1 MRTRRAFLA
10 GLGFGAAAL
19 GLPGSARA
27 WGGRRRRHCAPP
39 PCETPSACCPSGAE
53 IYAQHNTACPQYL
66 ISQVGD
72 VYYYMCRICGSPST
86 CTISTSPAL
95 PGTCIPT
102 SCTTGDVLNCCF
114 DLGGSYDEHFR
125 RRFTDVPNCA
135 EVVSGTL
142 KFPGTSG
149 NPAQPHFID
158 GLNSIYAWDHLRDD
172 IKRTTQTNGVIH
184 NNPPVYHQLNDNR
197 IVVLYELLCPV
208 PWNSSTCVLRIGQ
221 HCSDFDPMAGLL
233 GAPDLAQQFGA
244 LTGLNQVTRKN
255 ADSFYYNVAMKK
267 PS

>member
-1 MRTRRAFLA
+1 MCKI
-10 GLGFGAAAL
+10 
-19 GLPGSARA
+19 
-27 WGGRRRRHCAPP
+27 CA
-39 PCETPSACCPSGAE
+39 
-53 IYAQHNTACPQYL
+53 
-66 ISQVGD
+66 
-72 VYYYMCRICGSPST
+72 SPST

-125 RRFTDVPNCA
+125 RRFTDVPSCA
-135 EVVSGTL
+135 EVVSGKL

-158 GLNSIYAWDHLRDD
+158 GVNNIYTWDQLKKNITDT
-172 IKRTTQTNGVIH
+172 IAAQNNGVTF
-184 NNPPVYHQLNDNR
+184 NQPPVYHQLNDNR
-197 IVVLYELLCPV
+197 IVVLYDLLCPV
-208 PWNSSTCVLRIGQ
+208 PDTSSTCVVRIGQ
-221 HCSDFDPMAGLL
+221 HCSNFDPGAGLL